1 MIGLVLSKPFL
12 GTNTLLCTN
21 WRLNGFESDSS
32 FAEFLDTEYVDNYF
46 WPIVGIDWN
55 DLII

>member
-1 MIGLVLSKPFL
+1 MIGLVLSKPLL

-32 FAEFLDTEYVDNYF
+32 FAEFFDTEYVDNYF
-46 WPIVGIDWN
+46 
-55 DLII
+55 